1 MKRAFL
7 AGLLSAAMTVSMMA
21 GTVSAAGMSADVS
34 AQETVVQEAEQ
45 SEGRSWDFTA
55 SGSVERPTLEGEE
68 GEFDGIKINA
78 LTGKFAP
85 RSTEMGN
92 DTQINAGTILSV
104 PVSANENGG
113 TLSITLSGGSS
124 EVEVDG
130 VRYASTDKSISIPLA
145 SAEEDG
151 CCTINFMA
159 QAYITAIAISYDEPA
174 EEYPGVPES
183 LAAEDK
189 TWTFETAD
197 GLNDESGNAAAG
209 SKLEGNR
216 GTFDG
221 MKIDATSGKF
231 NIQPEQTRVVINAGT
246 VLYIPAAYDAEGASL
261 LIAGT
266 QDGSTPS
273 QIKVDGVSYTTN
285 EEIALDMTDDSAYP
299 RFLKVEFDTI
309 AYVNSIALNYVSD
322 SDFDAPTIEA
332 KDKVWD
338 FTASSPIERPTVQ
351 GGMGEYDGIQ
361 IDAVTGKFA
370 PRSAEQENDT
380 QVTAGTVLYIPAA
393 PDEKGAAITV
403 SGNNY
408 NNLTVT
414 LNGTEIE
421 VGKEAALPE
430 VTENTYVTLAFDSA
444 DGTGSCYLTG
454 ITVDYLSD
462 SVVNENIVTVGAGGA
477 YDYTTIQAALDNN
490 ESSASEPLVILIAP
504 GTYTEH
510 VTVDK
515 PWVSFQPMY
524 RDGGEIVIEES
535 YYSSNTFDAD
545 GNFIPQ
551 DEYDVGTD
559 KSGTVLL
566 TSNATGFSAS
576 GITFKNSYN
585 IDDHTAKDEQTP
597 AVAFGSAAD
606 KVYLKD
612 CRFIGRQDTLYL
624 HGAGSRVQVE
634 DCYIEG
640 TVDFIFGDADAYFTN
655 CDLYMAYFTG
665 KDNGYFTA
673 ANTKK
678 GNVGFVFSQ
687 CNLEA
692 DPAYGEDGDVSLGR
706 PWQTEIY
713 TETGR
718 NADGSSYLISYD
730 PERKNPTYEN
740 TSSAVTFIECTM
752 DSSIQDER
760 WNVWTRKDK
769 DGNTVDVTYHD
780 DVRFAEYNSKD
791 ETGAYLDP
799 SDYTD
804 IVLGTMAATEDAE
817 GLLDS
822 LLAQMGF
829 GDGVGEWTPGFT
841 DFSGEKPAVPDPGT
855 DDNNNNGGAGSNG
868 PDGSGGT
875 TGGKNT
881 AAKTGDT
888 WNTAVWASAVL
899 LAAGALL
906 SLMRKKTRR

>member
-1 MKRAFL
+1 M
-7 AGLLSAAMTVSMMA
+7 
-21 GTVSAAGMSADVS
+21 
-34 AQETVVQEAEQ
+34 
-45 SEGRSWDFTA
+45 
-55 SGSVERPTLEGEE
+55 
-68 GEFDGIKINA
+68 
-78 LTGKFAP
+78 
-85 RSTEMGN
+85 
-92 DTQINAGTILSV
+92 
-104 PVSANENGG
+104 
-113 TLSITLSGGSS
+113 
-124 EVEVDG
+124 
-130 VRYASTDKSISIPLA
+130 
-145 SAEEDG
+145 
-151 CCTINFMA
+151 
-159 QAYITAIAISYDEPA
+159 
-174 EEYPGVPES
+174 
-183 LAAEDK
+183 
-189 TWTFETAD
+189 
-197 GLNDESGNAAAG
+197 
-209 SKLEGNR
+209 
-216 GTFDG
+216 
-221 MKIDATSGKF
+221 
-231 NIQPEQTRVVINAGT
+231 
-246 VLYIPAAYDAEGASL
+246 
-261 LIAGT
+261 
-266 QDGSTPS
+266 
-273 QIKVDGVSYTTN
+273 
-285 EEIALDMTDDSAYP
+285 
-299 RFLKVEFDTI
+299 
-309 AYVNSIALNYVSD
+309 
-322 SDFDAPTIEA
+322 
-332 KDKVWD
+332 
-338 FTASSPIERPTVQ
+338 
-351 GGMGEYDGIQ
+351 
-361 IDAVTGKFA
+361 
-370 PRSAEQENDT
+370 
-380 QVTAGTVLYIPAA
+380 
-393 PDEKGAAITV
+393 
-403 SGNNY
+403 
-408 NNLTVT
+408 
-414 LNGTEIE
+414 
-421 VGKEAALPE
+421 
-430 VTENTYVTLAFDSA
+430 
-444 DGTGSCYLTG
+444 
-454 ITVDYLSD
+454 
-462 SVVNENIVTVGAGGA
+462 
-477 YDYTTIQAALDNN
+477 
-490 ESSASEPLVILIAP
+490 
-504 GTYTEH
+504 
-510 VTVDK
+510 
-515 PWVSFQPMY
+515 
-524 RDGGEIVIEES
+524 IEES

-875 TGGKNT
+875 TGGKNA

>member
-1 MKRAFL
+1 M
-7 AGLLSAAMTVSMMA
+7 
-21 GTVSAAGMSADVS
+21 
-34 AQETVVQEAEQ
+34 
-45 SEGRSWDFTA
+45 
-55 SGSVERPTLEGEE
+55 
-68 GEFDGIKINA
+68 
-78 LTGKFAP
+78 
-85 RSTEMGN
+85 
-92 DTQINAGTILSV
+92 
-104 PVSANENGG
+104 
-113 TLSITLSGGSS
+113 
-124 EVEVDG
+124 EVDG

-151 CCTINFMA
+151 YCTINFMA

-183 LAAEDK
+183 PAAEDK

-322 SDFDAPTIEA
+322 SDFDAPTVEA

-490 ESSASEPLVILIAP
+490 ESSASKPLVLLIAP

-875 TGGKNT
+875 TGGKNA

>member
-21 GTVSAAGMSADVS
+21 GTVSAAGTAATVS
-34 AQETVVQEAEQ
+34 AQDKAAQAED
-45 SEGRSWDFTA
+45 RSWDFTA
-55 SGSVERPTLEGEE
+55 ASSMERPALEGNS
-68 GEFDGIKINA
+68 GEYDGIQIDA
-78 LTGKFAP
+78 LTGKFFP
-85 RSTEMGN
+85 REN
-92 DTQINAGTILSV
+92 DTQINAGTVLSV

-113 TLSITLSGGSS
+113 TLSITLSGGSAS
-124 EVEVDG
+124 VEAG
-130 VRYASTDKSISIPLA
+130 GEQYS
-145 SAEEDG
+145 
-151 CCTINFMA
+151 
-159 QAYITAIAISYDEPA
+159 QAYIKGITVSYSAPV

-183 LAAEDK
+183 AAAEDK
-189 TWTFETAD
+189 TWTFDSAE
-197 GLNDESGNAAAG
+197 GLLDESGAAAAG
-209 SKLEGNR
+209 DKLEGNK
-216 GTFDG
+216 GMFDG
-221 MKIDATSGKF
+221 MKIDAAAGKF
-231 NIQPEQTRVVINAGT
+231 NIQPEQKRTVINAGT
-246 VLYIPAAYDAEGASL
+246 VVYIPAAYDAAGAAL

-266 QDGSTPS
+266 QDGNTPS
-273 QIKVDGVSYTTN
+273 EIKVDGVSHTTN
-285 EEIALDMTDDSAYP
+285 EEIALDMSEASAYP
-299 RFLKVEFDTI
+299 RYLKVEFDTI
-309 AYVNSIALNYVSD
+309 AYVNSISLNYVSD
-322 SDFDAPTIEA
+322 SDFDGQ
-332 KDKVWD
+332 V
-338 FTASSPIERPTVQ
+338 ERPTVQ
-351 GGMGEYDGIQ
+351 GAMGEYDGIQ
-361 IDAVTGKFA
+361 IDAVTGKFG
-370 PRSAEQENDT
+370 PRTAAQGGSDT
-380 QVTAGTVLYIPAA
+380 QVGAGTSLYIPVA
-393 PDEKGAAITV
+393 PDEQGASITV

-421 VGKEAALPE
+421 VGKETALPE
-430 VTENTYVTLAFDSA
+430 VTENTYVELAFDSA

-462 SVVNENIVTVGAGGA
+462 SVVNENVVTVGADG
-477 YDYTTIQAALDNN
+477 LDAN
-490 ESSASEPLVILIAP
+490 ESSAAEPLVLLIAP

-535 YYSSNTFDAD
+535 YYSSNTFDEN
-545 GNFIPQ
+545 GTFIPQ

-559 KSGTVLL
+559 QSGTVLL
-566 TSNATGFSAS
+566 TANATGFSAS

-678 GNVGFVFSQ
+678 GNVGFVFTQ
-687 CNLEA
+687 CTLEA

-713 TETGR
+713 TETAR
-718 NADGSSYLISYD
+718 NEDGSSYLTAYD
-730 PERKNPTYEN
+730 PDRKNPTYEN

-769 DGNTVDVTYHD
+769 DGNTVDVTYHG

-791 ETGAYLDP
+791 EAGAYLDP

-804 IVLGTMAATEDAE
+804 IVLGTMETTEDAE

-829 GDGVGEWTPGFT
+829 GTGVGNWNPAFT
-841 DFSGEKPAVPDPGT
+841 DHSGVKPEEPVPGT
-855 DDNNNNGGAGSNG
+855 GDNDGTAG
-868 PDGSGGT
+868 GSGTEGNSGAA
-875 TGGKNT
+875 GGSSAAGNSGAAGAAGGQNGAAAGVNK

-888 WNTAVWASAVL
+888 WTPAVWAAVML
-899 LAAGALL
+899 LSAAGAAYGAV
-906 SLMRKKTRR
+906 RKKTHR